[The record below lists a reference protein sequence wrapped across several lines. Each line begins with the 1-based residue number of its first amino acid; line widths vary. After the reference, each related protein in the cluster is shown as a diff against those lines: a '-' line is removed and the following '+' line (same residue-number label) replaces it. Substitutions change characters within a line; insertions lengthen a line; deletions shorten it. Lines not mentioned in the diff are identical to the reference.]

1 MQNPRHAML
10 GNLLLTLAVALVF
23 GFMTGYP
30 GWTAAL
36 AVTGWALLQVQQ
48 FGRLVYWLQHES
60 DREPPEGR
68 GSWGELFDE
77 LSRYQKRHRSRESYL
92 RSVITRFQQSSAA
105 LNDAVV
111 IIDQD
116 NNLEWW
122 NRSADRLLGLRA
134 ASDRGKPVMNL
145 LRDPR
150 FIRYFKKSNYSDPL
164 DLPSPVNTDL
174 QLQYQI
180 SEFGEGD
187 RLLVARDI
195 TRLLQLEQT
204 RQDFVANASHELR
217 TPLTVIRG
225 YLETYLEQDLPR
237 PLVRGL
243 EQMQQQSR
251 RMENLVSDLLLLS
264 RLEASRQISD
274 EQPIQI
280 HSMLTH
286 IHEDGMA
293 LGKEKGH
300 QLTLEL
306 DPEHDLLGQ
315 EIELYSAFSN
325 LVFNAVRYCPADG
338 RIQIRWWV
346 DTEGGH
352 FAVRD
357 NGIGI
362 ESIHIPRLTE
372 RFYRVDESRS
382 SSSGG
387 TGLGLAIVKHVLAR
401 HGATLAIKS
410 KVGKGSTFSCHFP
423 TDMLTRAQ
431 PLDVDD
437 DDDSADDLPPRQPK
451 DSSNTAAN

>member
-1 MQNPRHAML
+1 MQNPRHSML
-10 GNLLLTLAVALVF
+10 GSLLITLVAALVVGSII
-23 GFMTGYP
+23 GFP
-30 GWTAAL
+30 SWVAVIAVVGWSL
-36 AVTGWALLQVQQ
+36 IQIRQ
-48 FGRLVYWLQHES
+48 FGRMVHWLQH
-60 DREPPEGR
+60 DADKEPPEGS
-68 GSWGELFDE
+68 GHWGDLFDE
-77 LSRYQKRHRSRESYL
+77 LSRYQKRHRSREKYL

-111 IIDQD
+111 IIDRD
-116 NNLEWW
+116 YNLEWW
-122 NRSADRLLGLRA
+122 NRSADRLLGFRA

-150 FIRYFKKSNYSDPL
+150 FIRYFKKANYNDPL
-164 DLPSPVNTDL
+164 DLPSPVNNDL

-180 SEFGEGD
+180 SEFGQGD

-195 TRLLQLEQT
+195 TRLLLLEQT

-237 PLVRGL
+237 PLARGL

-264 RLEASRQISD
+264 RLEASRTISD

-280 HSMLTH
+280 HSMLQH
-286 IHEDGMA
+286 IYEDGMA
-293 LGKEKGH
+293 LGKDKGH
-300 QLTLEL
+300 QFEL
-306 DPEHDLLGQ
+306 DTDDSHDLLGQ

-338 RIQIRWWV
+338 LIVIRWWV
-346 DTEGGH
+346 DKEGGH
-352 FAVRD
+352 FAVKD

-387 TGLGLAIVKHVLAR
+387 TGLGLAIVKHVLLR
-401 HGATLAIKS
+401 HHAKLEIDSQPGH
-410 KVGKGSTFSCHFP
+410 GSTFTCHFP
-423 TDMLTRAQ
+423 ETMLNRT
-431 PLDVDD
+431 VDQEQ
-437 DDDSADDLPPRQPK
+437 A
-451 DSSNTAAN
+451 

>member
-1 MQNPRHAML
+1 MQNPRHSML
-10 GNLLLTLAVALVF
+10 ASLLIVLVSSVLI
-23 GFMTGYP
+23 GFFIGYP
-30 GWTAAL
+30 GWL
-36 AVTGWALLQVQQ
+36 GLIAVSAWGAVQVHQ
-48 FGRLVYWLQHES
+48 FTRLMNWLQNET
-60 DREPPEGR
+60 DKEPPEGTAH
-68 GSWGELFDE
+68 WGDLFDE

-92 RSVITRFQQSSAA
+92 RDVITRFQQSSAA
-105 LNDAVV
+105 LSDAIV
-111 IIDQD
+111 IIDQ
-116 NNLEWW
+116 NWNLEWW

-150 FIRYFKKSNYSDPL
+150 FIRYFKKSNYSEPL
-164 DLPSPVNTDL
+164 DLPSPINNDL
-174 QLQYQI
+174 RIQYQI

-237 PLVRGL
+237 PLMRGL

-264 RLEASRQISD
+264 RLEASHQISD

-280 HSMLTH
+280 HGMLQH
-286 IHEDGMA
+286 IYQDGLA
-293 LGKEKGH
+293 LGRDKNHNLK
-300 QLTLEL
+300 LEM
-306 DPEHDLLGQ
+306 DQEHDLLGQ

-325 LVFNAVRYCPADG
+325 LAFNAVRYCPAEG
-338 RIQIRWWV
+338 EIKLHWWV
-346 DTEGGH
+346 DDEGGH
-352 FAVRD
+352 FSVRD

-362 ESIHIPRLTE
+362 ESIHLPRLTE
-372 RFYRVDESRS
+372 RFYRIDESRS

-401 HGATLAIKS
+401 HGATLTIKS

-423 TDMLTRAQ
+423 LDMITKTQ
-431 PLDVDD
+431 PIDP
-437 DDDSADDLPPRQPK
+437 DDDSPFSDSETASPTTRQK
-451 DSSNTAAN
+451 TAG